1 MQHRSD
7 QIIKKK
13 KKNKTEKEKKHTV
26 QMLNLHV
33 KETRKVIQLTFHH
46 LLLVLDPQA
55 EEEMLMLSPPCENR
69 GTVLLLSWFNWEQA
83 GVYANER

>member
-1 MQHRSD
+1 MS
-7 QIIKKK
+7 KK
-13 KKNKTEKEKKHTV
+13 V
-26 QMLNLHV
+26 I
-33 KETRKVIQLTFHH
+33 TRKVIQLTFHH

>member
-33 KETRKVIQLTFHH
+33 KETDNQKSHSTYIS
-46 LLLVLDPQA
+46 
-55 EEEMLMLSPPCENR
+55 SPAS
-69 GTVLLLSWFNWEQA
+69 GS
-83 GVYANER
+83 